1 MLLRAEVTLGYLY
14 MITDPDSGCGKSK
27 NQIR

>member
-14 MITDPDSGCGKSK
+14 MITDPDSGFDKSK
-27 NQIR
+27 NQVC

>member
-14 MITDPDSGCGKSK
+14 MITDPDSGCDKSK
-27 NQIR
+27 NQVC